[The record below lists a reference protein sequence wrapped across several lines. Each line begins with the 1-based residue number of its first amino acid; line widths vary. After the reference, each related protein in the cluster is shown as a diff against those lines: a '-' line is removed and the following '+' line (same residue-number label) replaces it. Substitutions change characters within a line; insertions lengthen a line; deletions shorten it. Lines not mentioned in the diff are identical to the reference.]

1 MNRRFNTHFFW
12 GQHSPLSSLSKAGLI
27 IMASSRFSFALI
39 CSLALVWVYG
49 LTTLVFLCAR
59 PIMPS
64 AGKKVIL
71 LFLSAFL
78 CAIFMLLLGFLNP
91 LLILGTTF
99 FILLIPVCC
108 LGSTSFE
115 AAGSTVLLESV
126 SRAVIE
132 ALTLGG
138 VIVALAL
145 IREPLGMGI
154 LSFPGGVQGII
165 ELFVNQDADSII
177 PVRIFSISAGG
188 LLLLGYSVALY
199 RYFREQNGS
208 APHDEDMQ
216 EGN

>member
-1 MNRRFNTHFFW
+1 MNRRLNSHFFW
-12 GQHSPLSSLSKAGLI
+12 GHHSPLSSLSKAGI
-27 IMASSRFSFALI
+27 IILASSRFSFALL

-49 LTTLVFLCAR
+49 LATLVFFGAR
-59 PIMPS
+59 RIMPS
-64 AGKKVIL
+64 VGRKVIL

-78 CAIFMLLLGFLNP
+78 CAIFMLLIGFLNP

-99 FILLIPVCC
+99 FILLIPTCC
-108 LGSTSFE
+108 LGSPFFE
-115 AAGSTVLLESV
+115 AAESNALLESV
-126 SRAVIE
+126 TRAVVE

-138 VIVALAL
+138 VIIALAL

-154 LSFPGGVQGII
+154 LSFPGGIQGIT

-177 PVRIFSISAGG
+177 PVRIFSISGGG

-208 APHDEDMQ
+208 VPRDEDMP
-216 EGN
+216 EAN